1 MSVMQQ
7 NQNMYIQHQ
16 FDNNIAVPKNQVV
29 IGSNG
34 QQMRIIQN
42 AQQPIVYTNSNDY
55 HVNAVNNTSSIHTQN
70 NNLSGSNCK
79 HSVKRT
85 PTILNTAQQVQIQ
98 DKQDHFHPIEHLTQS
113 QQLSSLD
120 QFDQQQPA
128 QPPPPTPP
136 SIIMSQRD
144 QETNELNNKN
154 EDDNDIMGLPIG
166 CTHLSNGVVQVDHNC
181 DINQVKTQPPISSQT
196 ILIKSYPTTTQM
208 GNNQT
213 TKLKP
218 NHQYIS
224 LSGPKQNMMGR
235 CVPMAQESPVSS
247 STTMKNIKTDTILT
261 VIDKGPAQVGAI
273 STSHESPP
281 ISSPDTSHS
290 PDLTVSMSK
299 ESIKG
304 TTNQSNVFIAGQTI
318 GKNTITSVVAGKTQ
332 TLTTNTGQPS
342 SMAQNDKHR
351 LIDTKT
357 TENIIHIHENG
368 MFSHANGGNTVNS
381 NDYVR
386 NTRTLKSIKNPC
398 IKNGILKSAQTI
410 HVTKNQSNHIQ
421 TANANIKIAQT
432 NRTTH
437 SINVPENVTL
447 SPTTSHTTSQ
457 TNLSNIQIQQQ
468 PTNQIIMTSSGCQI
482 LVMPSQN
489 PKTTNPMIIGQ
500 SANTNTLVVNSSTGQ
515 QNVVINTPNGQMIG
529 NDLMQSINE
538 NGTTHSNIIQNAS
551 NNMVIQNSNVM
562 PTGNQSLIQ
571 SANNVLTA
579 NNGNVLSNNNS
590 NYIVSS
596 PNAMQ
601 PMIINGSGLLSHNGN
616 VVHHHPGHQ
625 NVIQSSTSNKY
636 W

>member
-1 MSVMQQ
+1 M
-7 NQNMYIQHQ
+7 IK
-16 FDNNIAVPKNQVV
+16 FIF
-29 IGSNG
+29 
-34 QQMRIIQN
+34 
-42 AQQPIVYTNSNDY
+42 
-55 HVNAVNNTSSIHTQN
+55 
-70 NNLSGSNCK
+70 
-79 HSVKRT
+79 
-85 PTILNTAQQVQIQ
+85 
-98 DKQDHFHPIEHLTQS
+98 HFIPNHIFNHY
-113 QQLSSLD
+113 QQL
-120 QFDQQQPA
+120 
-128 QPPPPTPP
+128 PPPPP
-136 SIIMSQRD
+136 IIMSQTD

-154 EDDNDIMGLPIG
+154 EDDNDTMGLPIG
-166 CTHLSNGVVQVDHNC
+166 VTHLSNGVVQVHHNC

-208 GNNQT
+208 GNQT

-224 LSGPKQNMMGR
+224 LSGPKQNMLAR
-235 CVPMAQESPVSS
+235 CVPVAQESPVSS

-261 VIDKGPAQVGAI
+261 MIDKGPAQVGAI

-281 ISSPDTSHS
+281 ISSPDTSYS
-290 PDLTVSMSK
+290 PDLTMSTSK
-299 ESIKG
+299 EPTTV

-318 GKNTITSVVAGKTQ
+318 GKNTITSVVAGKTM
-332 TLTTNTGQPS
+332 TSTTNTGQPLS
-342 SMAQNDKHR
+342 TAPNDKHR
-351 LIDTKT
+351 LNDTSS
-357 TENIIHIHENG
+357 TENIIQMHENG
-368 MFSHANGGNTVNS
+368 MFSHTNGGNAMNS
-381 NDYVR
+381 NNTDHVR
-386 NTRTLKSIKNPC
+386 NTRTLKSIKNLC
-398 IKNGILKSAQTI
+398 TKNGILKSAQTI

-421 TANANIKIAQT
+421 SAANANIKIAQT

-447 SPTTSHTTSQ
+447 PPTTSQ

-482 LVMPSQN
+482 LVMPSQS

-515 QNVVINTPNGQMIG
+515 QNVVINTSNGQMIG

-538 NGTTHSNIIQNAS
+538 NGTTHSNMIRNSS
-551 NNMVIQNSNVM
+551 NNMVIQSPNVM
-562 PTGNQSLIQ
+562 PTANQSLIQ

-579 NNGNVLSNNNS
+579 NNGNVLTNNNS

-616 VVHHHPGHQ
+616 VIHHHPGHQ